1 MIHSDWTNYR
11 RSLWITERVFKPKKN
26 VGNHWKHW
34 VSEISVDLVNTKYRK
49 HHRLSSDEI
58 VVIHQSSKVYLSAAL
73 FFFEEDIDAPMARPN
88 AMPKPTLP
96 VANPNATP
104 IAIPAPSI
112 FVCFFINLS
121 HFWNTSVDMNIILN
135 HRTMTIIGNQKVR
148 FWDNK

>member
-1 MIHSDWTNYR
+1 MD
-11 RSLWITERVFKPKKN
+11 F
-26 VGNHWKHW
+26 
-34 VSEISVDLVNTKYRK
+34 VNTKYRK

-121 HFWNTSVDMNIILN
+121 HF
-135 HRTMTIIGNQKVR
+135 
-148 FWDNK
+148 